1 MSFCP
6 ECKAE
11 YREGFTVCSDCR
23 VDLVAELPPEPETEY
38 IEYVEFLR
46 TMNPFDIA
54 LIKSLLEDQDIAF
67 FFQGEQ
73 FAHLVS
79 MGNPI
84 RLMVEKDKVD
94 EVKEL
99 LKDLTISY
107 GVSTSEEGEE
117 E

>member
-23 VDLVAELPPEPETEY
+23 VELVPELPPEPEPEY

-54 LIKSLLEDQDIAF
+54 MIKSLLEGQDIAY

-73 FAHLVS
+73 FAHIGP
-79 MGNPI
+79 MADPA

-99 LKDLTISY
+99 LKDLTLSY
-107 GVSTSEEGEE
+107 GVSPSEEE
-117 E
+117 

>member
-11 YREGFTVCSDCR
+11 YRQGFDICSDCG
-23 VDLVAELPPEPETEY
+23 VNLVPELPPEPEPEY

-54 LIKSLLEDQDIAF
+54 LIKSLLEGRDIAYF
-67 FFQGEQ
+67 FKGEQ
-73 FAHLVS
+73 FAHLGS
-79 MGNPI
+79 MAEPT
-84 RLMVEKDKVD
+84 RLMVEKDRVD
-94 EVKEL
+94 EVKEI

-107 GVSTSEEGEE
+107 GISTSEEEEGE
-117 E
+117 

>member
-23 VDLVAELPPEPETEY
+23 VELVSELPPEPESDY

-54 LIKSLLEDQDIAF
+54 MIKSLLEDQDIAYYF
-67 FFQGEQ
+67 HGEQ

-79 MGNPI
+79 MSHPI
-84 RLMVEKDKVD
+84 R
-94 EVKEL
+94 
-99 LKDLTISY
+99 
-107 GVSTSEEGEE
+107 
-117 E
+117 